1 MAAIVAT
8 APSRVREYETIY
20 VMRPDVARDAAERV
34 SQRVQEV
41 MEREGARLS
50 LVETWGRRALA
61 YKVNKH
67 RHGIYVYLKFLAGGT
82 TVSELERNFRLL
94 DEVIK
99 FQTIVLGNVEGDVEI
114 SSEAVA
120 FEAVEGIPAEED
132 EAHSLARELGLEDP
146 EPGSRYDRRNDD
158 DDSDDDD
165 DDESSETEEEEEE

>member
-114 SSEAVA
+114 AADAIA
-120 FEAVEGIPAEED
+120 FETVEGIPAEED
-132 EAHSLARELGLEDP
+132 EAHSLARELGLEES
-146 EPGSRYDRRNDD
+146 EPSARDRR
-158 DDSDDDD
+158 SDDDEESGD
-165 DDESSETEEEEEE
+165 EEESSEAEEEEEE

>member
-1 MAAIVAT
+1 MAAKVAT

-20 VMRPDVARDAAERV
+20 VMRPDVPRDAAERV

-114 SSEAVA
+114 SADAIA
-120 FEAVEGIPAEED
+120 FETVEGIPAEED
-132 EAHSLARELGLEDP
+132 EAHSLARELGLEEP
-146 EPGSRYDRRNDD
+146 EPGARSDRRSDDDNSDGD
-158 DDSDDDD
+158 DDS
-165 DDESSETEEEEEE
+165 SEAEEEEEEE

>member
-1 MAAIVAT
+1 MAATVAT

-41 MEREGARLS
+41 MDREGARLS

-99 FQTIVLGNVEGDVEI
+99 FQTIVLGNVEGEI
-114 SSEAVA
+114 EIAADAIA

-132 EAHSLARELGLEDP
+132 EAHSLARELGLEEP
-146 EPGSRYDRRNDD
+146 EPGSRYDRR
-158 DDSDDDD
+158 SDDDENSD
-165 DDESSETEEEEEE
+165 GDDESSDTEEEEEE

>member
-1 MAAIVAT
+1 MAATVAT

-41 MEREGARLS
+41 MERENARLS

-114 SSEAVA
+114 AA
-120 FEAVEGIPAEED
+120 DAITFEAVDGIPAEED

-146 EPGSRYDRRNDD
+146 EPGSRYDRRSDD
-158 DDSDDDD
+158 DDASDDDD
-165 DDESSETEEEEEE
+165 DASENEEEEEE